1 MKAADVMVSSVISV
15 RSDATVQ
22 EVADVLLKNRIS
34 DVPVMAAGELVGI
47 VSEGVRVASALAV
60 LAGVVVTQ
68 VAEAADAYNGGQIA
82 RRWCEPCHVVASDQ
96 QGTTGEAPPFA
107 SIAKRSGFDAGQLAV
122 FLFDPHPKMPNMS
135 LTRIEAGD
143 LAAYIA
149 SLGK

>member
-1 MKAADVMVSSVISV
+1 MQRLDWINAVAFGAILGFVVTADAAYAAD
-15 RSDATVQ
+15 
-22 EVADVLLKNRIS
+22 
-34 DVPVMAAGELVGI
+34 P
-47 VSEGVRVASALAV
+47 
-60 LAGVVVTQ
+60 
-68 VAEAADAYNGGQIA
+68 YNGGQVA

-107 SIAKRSGFDAGQLAV
+107 SIAKRPGFDTGQLAV
-122 FLFDPHPKMPNMS
+122 FLLDPHPKMPNMS